1 MHGRQG
7 ETIMRKL
14 YKSRNDKKICG
25 VCGGIAQ
32 FFGIDSTLV
41 RVITVLL
48 VALGGMSIW
57 IYVIAA
63 LVMSVEPVYS
73 NAGDYQD

>member
-1 MHGRQG
+1 
-7 ETIMRKL
+7 MRKL

-32 FFGIDSTLV
+32 FLGIDSTLV

-63 LVMSVEPVYS
+63 LIMSAEPAYS
-73 NAGDYQD
+73 NSTDYQS